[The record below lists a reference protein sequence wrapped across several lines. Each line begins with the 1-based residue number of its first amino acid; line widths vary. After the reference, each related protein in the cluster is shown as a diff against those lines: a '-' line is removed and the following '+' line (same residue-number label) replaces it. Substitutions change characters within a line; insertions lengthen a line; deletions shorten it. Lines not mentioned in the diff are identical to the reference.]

1 MDATT
6 GKTQRMFRGQLMIWL
21 SITSAIKRFFYV
33 CLNWIL
39 ENKRWTLIII
49 LLICCLFQSC
59 QLNNQAGQ
67 IKNFKQQH
75 ADYITQQQL
84 ATEKAKVQAAQQ
96 EKVWA
101 EQIMQVEQNY
111 HAKIKQIQSDA
122 DSARSS
128 ADSLSKQLVSAKQ
141 RVSTASRET
150 IIEYSNTGSDVLES
164 CITEYRAVAQKADEH
179 AADAERLSEAWPE

>member
-1 MDATT
+1 MT
-6 GKTQRMFRGQLMIWL
+6 LL
-21 SITSAIKRFFYV
+21 SILSAIKRFFYV
-33 CLNWIL
+33 CIKWIL
-39 ENKRWTLIII
+39 QNKRWTLIII
-49 LLICCLFQSC
+49 LLVCCLFQSC

-67 IKNFKQQH
+67 IKNLKQQH

>member
-1 MDATT
+1 
-6 GKTQRMFRGQLMIWL
+6 MIWL
-21 SITSAIKRFFYV
+21 SVLSAIKRFFYV
-33 CLNWIL
+33 CVKWIV

-49 LLICCLFQSC
+49 LLICCLFQAC
-59 QLNNQAGQ
+59 QVNNQAGQ

-96 EKVWA
+96 ERRWA
-101 EQIMQVEQNY
+101 EQITQAEQNY
-111 HAKIKQIQSDA
+111 NAKIKQVQSDA

-128 ADSLSKQLVSAKQ
+128 ADSLSKQLSIAKQ

-150 IIEYSNTGSDVLES
+150 IIEYADTNSDILEA
-164 CITEYRAVAQKADEH
+164 CTAEYRFVAQKADEH
-179 AADAERLSEAWPE
+179 AADAERLIKTWPEKAL

>member
-1 MDATT
+1 M
-6 GKTQRMFRGQLMIWL
+6 
-21 SITSAIKRFFYV
+21 KRFFYV
-33 CLNWIL
+33 CLKWIL

-59 QLNNQAGQ
+59 QVNNQAGQ
-67 IKNFKQQH
+67 IKTLNQQH

-101 EQIMQVEQNY
+101 EQITQAEQNY
-111 HAKIKQIQSDA
+111 NAKIRKIKSDA

-128 ADSLSKQLVSAKQ
+128 ANSLSKQLASAKQ
-141 RVSTASRET
+141 RMSTASRET
-150 IIEYSNTGSDVLES
+150 IIEYTNTGSDVLES
-164 CITEYRAVAQKADEH
+164 CIAEYRAVAQKADEH
-179 AADAERLSEAWPE
+179 AADAERVIKAWPEKAL

>member
-1 MDATT
+1 
-6 GKTQRMFRGQLMIWL
+6 MIWL
-21 SITSAIKRFFYV
+21 SILSAMKRFFYV
-33 CLNWIL
+33 CLKWIL
-39 ENKRWTLIII
+39 ENNRWTLIII

-59 QLNNQAGQ
+59 QVNNQAGQ
-67 IKNFKQQH
+67 IKTLKQQH

-84 ATEKAKVQAAQQ
+84 ATEKTKVQAAQQ

-101 EQIMQVEQNY
+101 EQITQAEQNY
-111 HAKIKQIQSDA
+111 NVKIKKIQSDA

-128 ADSLSKQLVSAKQ
+128 ADILSKQLASAKQ
-141 RVSTASRET
+141 RLSTATRET

-179 AADAERLSEAWPE
+179 AADAERVIKAWPEKALE

>member
-1 MDATT
+1 
-6 GKTQRMFRGQLMIWL
+6 MIWL
-21 SITSAIKRFFYV
+21 SILSAIKRFFYV
-33 CLNWIL
+33 FLKWIM

-59 QLNNQAGQ
+59 QVNNNNQAGQ
-67 IKNFKQQH
+67 IKNLKQQH

>member
-1 MDATT
+1 
-6 GKTQRMFRGQLMIWL
+6 MILL
-21 SITSAIKRFFYV
+21 SILSAIKRFFNV
-33 CLNWIL
+33 CVKWIL

-49 LLICCLFQSC
+49 LLICCLFQSY
-59 QLNNQAGQ
+59 QVNKLVGRV
-67 IKNFKQQH
+67 KDLKQQH

-101 EQIMQVEQNY
+101 EQITQAEQNY
-111 HAKIKQIQSDA
+111 NAKIKQIQSDA

-128 ADSLSKQLVSAKQ
+128 ADSLSKQLASAKQ

-179 AADAERLSEAWPE
+179 AASQRRLEDMWPAKAP